1 MNAMRVIERQ
11 NLRWVD
17 ILKPTDEDLKFL
29 EGMNF
34 HPLIVHEVKT
44 PTYHPL
50 IEYYQTYLFC
60 ILHFPSW
67 DPQARQIRTIEI
79 DFLVTKE
86 AFITIRYQEFK
97 DFEDFWSDANS
108 GTKADF
114 GKTTGHLLHQLV
126 KKLFNNTF
134 PELDRIKEA
143 IDTIED
149 EIFEKFDE
157 NIVEKIAAIERQI
170 LGFMRAIKPQ
180 KAVWDAI
187 PQHVLNFWGE
197 RLKPYFSD
205 LIADYNRTLSA
216 IETHKEIIDSLH
228 FTSSS
233 LLDNKRNYVI
243 KVLTIFTAI
252 ILPLS
257 LLASIYG
264 MNLSH
269 LPGAARDDAFWWFLG
284 GTFAVTAA
292 MLIYFR
298 IKKWL

>member
-1 MNAMRVIERQ
+1 MRVIERQ
-11 NLRWVD
+11 NLKWVD
-17 ILKPTDEDLKFL
+17 IFKPTDEDLKFL

-50 IEYYQTYLFC
+50 IESYQTYLFW

-67 DPQARQIRTIEI
+67 DPKKEQIRGVEI

-86 AFITIRYQEFK
+86 ALITIRY
-97 DFEDFWSDANS
+97 D
-108 GTKADF
+108 DF
-114 GKTTGHLLHQLV
+114 GDFDEFWNDADTNKEKYLDKTTGHLLHRLV
-126 KKLFNNTF
+126 KKLFNNMF

-143 IDTIED
+143 IDQLEN
-149 EIFEKFDE
+149 EIFEEFDE
-157 NIVEKIAAIERQI
+157 NIIEKIASTKRQVLNF
-170 LGFMRAIKPQ
+170 LGAVKPQ
-180 KAVWDAI
+180 KIVWDAA
-187 PQHVLNFWGE
+187 PHHVLNFWGE

-205 LIADYNRTLSA
+205 LIADYNRTLYA
-216 IETHKEIIDSLH
+216 VETYKEIIDSLH
-228 FTSSS
+228 LTSSS

-284 GTFAVTAA
+284 GTLAVTAA

-298 IKKWL
+298 KKKWM